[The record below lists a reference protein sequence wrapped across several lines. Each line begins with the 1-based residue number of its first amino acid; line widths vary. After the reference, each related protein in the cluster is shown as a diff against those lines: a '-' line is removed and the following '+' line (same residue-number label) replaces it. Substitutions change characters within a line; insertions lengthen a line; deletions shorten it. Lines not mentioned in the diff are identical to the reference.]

1 MDVDQPFRPA
11 AKRESVDLS
20 NSSGFGK
27 LSLESRRASEVHLNE
42 SSNRLQSPLGG
53 PDAEQDDL
61 MTHLLERNLVR
72 EDSDN
77 PMQAVVEQMREQRMS
92 SVANV
97 SQYVFTHLALLAG
110 IVSDLREEGI
120 VPPPTD

>member
-1 MDVDQPFRPA
+1 MDLDQPFSPA
-11 AKRESVDLS
+11 TKRESVDLS

-27 LSLESRRASEVHLNE
+27 LSLESRQASEIHLNK
-42 SSNRLQSPLGG
+42 SPHLLQSSSKEPE
-53 PDAEQDDL
+53 AEQEDL
-61 MTHLLERNLVR
+61 MTHLLERNLLP
-72 EDSDN
+72 EDRDN

-92 SVANV
+92 SVANA